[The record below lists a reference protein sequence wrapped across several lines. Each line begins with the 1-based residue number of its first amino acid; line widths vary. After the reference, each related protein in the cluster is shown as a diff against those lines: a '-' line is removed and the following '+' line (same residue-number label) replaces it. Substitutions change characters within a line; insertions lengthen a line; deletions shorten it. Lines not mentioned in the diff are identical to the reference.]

1 MKIEQIKNKLED
13 LYNNYIVNG
22 TVFRGLFNL
31 LRVNREKMLRNKML
45 VLIKKMKKLKELTKS
60 LDNRILSI
68 IESKLE
74 NKNFT
79 EKEYLEHIYT
89 LFNENMSDIND
100 WKSKKKEIELKKKS
114 DSLTKEDKD
123 SLLILNK
130 SIKLANN
137 INNDLMSLFIEVSK
151 EQKYSEYK
159 YCKNEPVIK
168 REQIVNKNRL
178 LDKGIQIAH

>member
-1 MKIEQIKNKLED
+1 MEQIKNKLED

-22 TVFRGLFNL
+22 TVFKGLFNL

-68 IESKLE
+68 IESKLR

-100 WKSKKKEIELKKKS
+100 WRSKKKEIELKKRS
-114 DSLTKEDKD
+114 SNLTKEDKE
-123 SLLILNK
+123 SLLILDK
-130 SIKLANN
+130 SIKLANDV
-137 INNDLMSLFIEVSK
+137 NNDLMSLFIEVSK
-151 EQKYSEYK
+151 EKKHSEFK
-159 YCKNEPVIK
+159 YCKNELTTK
-168 REQIVNKNRL
+168 KEQMVNKSRS

>member
-89 LFNENMSDIND
+89 LFNENMSDINN
-100 WKSKKKEIELKKKS
+100 WKSKKK
-114 DSLTKEDKD
+114 
-123 SLLILNK
+123 
-130 SIKLANN
+130 
-137 INNDLMSLFIEVSK
+137 
-151 EQKYSEYK
+151 
-159 YCKNEPVIK
+159 
-168 REQIVNKNRL
+168 
-178 LDKGIQIAH
+178 